1 MTQGSEIVIT
11 GTTDLSGKYVADH
24 KLRTLDV
31 SQIKV
36 ALLQRATFSNQIYF
50 VFIE

>member
-31 SQIKV
+31 S
-36 ALLQRATFSNQIYF
+36 
-50 VFIE
+50 